1 MAEGTR
7 LLFVGDIDSDMTMDL
22 HHTQRFQTLCGTTR
36 YQLIRTRVGP
46 SDRID
51 IPVIHVDVIGE
62 LNVADRR
69 AGRAI

>member
-36 YQLIRTRVGP
+36 YQLIGTRVGP

-51 IPVIHVDVIGE
+51 IPIIQVDIIGE